1 MTPAAPLTGHP
12 TQRRRRRPVAVTI
25 LAAIQVVLGVLNLAV
40 AIALTADPELVRDLG
55 GLIDRSAFAVVE
67 GRTLVLVFA
76 VVGILELTSASLLLR
91 LRQAG
96 WTLAMLL
103 SGASLAVQIVQ
114 YFANGPDSLT
124 PLAMVLNVVSV
135 LYLNQSTVREA
146 FGLVPAGHTSLEDER
161 G

>member
-1 MTPAAPLTGHP
+1 MTAAAPLTGHP
-12 TQRRRRRPVAVTI
+12 TQRRRRRPVAVSI

-40 AIALTADPELVRDLG
+40 AVALTADPELVRELG

-67 GRTLVLVFA
+67 GTTLVLVFA
-76 VVGILELTSASLLLR
+76 IVGILELTSASLLLR

-103 SGASLAVQIVQ
+103 AGSSLAVQIVQ
-114 YFANGPDSLT
+114 YFANGSLT
-124 PLAMVLNVVSV
+124 TLALVLNVVSV